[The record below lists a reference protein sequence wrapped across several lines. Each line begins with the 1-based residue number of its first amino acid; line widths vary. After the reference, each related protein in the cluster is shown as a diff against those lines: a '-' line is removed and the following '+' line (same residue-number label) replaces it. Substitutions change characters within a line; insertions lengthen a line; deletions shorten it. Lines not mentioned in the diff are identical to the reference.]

1 MKPLIRQV
9 TPRMNRLPSLGLLV
23 RSIGPAHRPGCRRL
37 RGLLPALALALI
49 GAAPSSLA
57 QDAGLP
63 PGAPLLPEAA
73 LPDYEKSIDHAGLIR
88 GWNKA
93 SLARGEKVYQA
104 VCHACHGDLNL
115 AGSIPNALRFA
126 EGKFNHG
133 GDPYTMYQTLTRGWR
148 LMAPQVQL
156 VPREKYDVIHYI
168 RETYLAGRN
177 PSQFVTVTAA
187 YLAGLPQGDST
198 GPAPVKRE
206 PWREMDYGPFLIGT
220 FELADA
226 ARREAATK
234 LPGNA
239 LDTIAPGS
247 NLAYKGIALR
257 LDAGPGGIS
266 NGQTWVVFE
275 HDTLRL
281 AGGWTGQG
289 FIDWEGINFN
299 GRHVVHPR
307 TIGDLQFETADGPG
321 WANPATGTFDDPR
334 FTGPNGLRYG
344 PLPRPWQHY
353 RGLYRSGDR
362 TVISYTVGD
371 AAILESHDLE
381 TLGGQTVFVRTL
393 NVGQSTRDLLVR
405 VANAG
410 TVVAFSGSSAVTG
423 VADPGFTTLRIPAAA
438 TPLRLA
444 VRLAKPGTPG
454 LAAQAAAADAP
465 RDLTPFTHGG
475 PARWPERIEAPVV
488 RSDATGA
495 FAWERFTLP
504 QANPW
509 RSRVR
514 PSGLDF
520 SPDGKAA
527 LVCTWDGDVWRVDG
541 IDGTPAA
548 ITWRRIAS
556 GLFQP
561 LGLKLRGNDIYVTC
575 RDQLVVLRDLDGDG
589 ETDFYENV
597 NSDHEVT
604 DHFHEFAMGLQT
616 DAAGNFYYAKSARHA
631 RTALVPQH
639 GTLLK
644 ISADGAKTEILAN
657 GFRAANGVCL
667 NPDGSF
673 FVTDQEGFWT
683 PMNRIN
689 RVTTAGGFFGNM
701 WSYGAPADSSD
712 AAMAQPL
719 LWLDKAIDRSPAE
732 LLWVNSERWGA
743 LKGALLNL
751 SYGQGR
757 IEVVFAEGSG
767 DDAQGALCRLP
778 IPDFPT
784 GIMRGRLHPTNG
796 QLYLCGLSAWATSQT
811 EQEGGFYRLR
821 PTGQPATLPV
831 AWHIIQGGIEL
842 TFSEP
847 LTAAAAEA
855 SRYQAKVWELKRSAS
870 YGSPRVN
877 EHALAV
883 TRAEVLADPRR
894 VRLTIPTLAPATI
907 IELTCRVPDATGAD
921 VSRVVTG
928 TIQRVPGP
936 AAAAR

>member
-1 MKPLIRQV
+1 
-9 TPRMNRLPSLGLLV
+9 MNRQPSLGHLV
-23 RSIGPAHRPGCRRL
+23 RSIGQAHRPGCRRL
-37 RGLLPALALALI
+37 LGLLPALVFAFLAVASL
-49 GAAPSSLA
+49 GLA
-57 QDAGLP
+57 QDANLP
-63 PGAPLLPEAA
+63 PGAPLLPESA
-73 LPDYEKSIDHAGLIR
+73 LPDYEKAIDHAGLIR

-93 SLARGEKVYQA
+93 SLARGEKIYQN

-133 GDPYTMYQTLTRGWR
+133 ADPYTMYQTLTRGWR

-168 RETYLAGRN
+168 RETFLAGRN
-177 PSQFVTVTAA
+177 PSQFVPVTAA
-187 YLAGLPQGDST
+187 YLATLPTGDAT

-206 PWREMDYGPFLIGT
+206 PWRDMDYGPFLIGT

-226 ARREAATK
+226 ARRAAAAK
-234 LPGNA
+234 LPGAA
-239 LDTIAPGS
+239 LDTLTPGA
-247 NLAYKGIALR
+247 NLAYKGIAVR

-266 NGQTWVVFE
+266 AGQAWVVFE

-281 AGGWTGQG
+281 AGGWTGLG

-307 TIGDLQFETADGPG
+307 TIGDLHFETADAPG

-334 FTGPNGLRYG
+334 FTGPNGRRYG
-344 PLPRPWQHY
+344 PLPRAWQHY
-353 RGLYRSGDR
+353 RGLYRSGER
-362 TVISYTVGD
+362 TVISYTVGTT
-371 AAILESHDLE
+371 AILESHDLE
-381 TLGGQTVFVRTL
+381 TLAGQPVFVRTL
-393 NVGQSTRDLLVR
+393 NVGRSSRDLLVR

-410 TVVAFSGSSAVTG
+410 TAVAFSGAAGVTT
-423 VADPGFTTLRIPAAA
+423 VPDAAFTTLRIPALA
-438 TPLRLA
+438 TPLRIA
-444 VRLAKPGTPG
+444 VRLARAGTTG
-454 LAAQAAAADAP
+454 LAESAAAAGVP
-465 RDLTPFTHGG
+465 RDLVPFTRGG
-475 PARWPERIEAPVV
+475 PARWPERIETPIV
-488 RSDATGA
+488 RSDAKGA

-520 SPDGKAA
+520 SPDGKVTF
-527 LVCTWDGDVWRVDG
+527 LCTWDGDVWRVDG
-541 IDGTPAA
+541 SDGTPASV
-548 ITWRRIAS
+548 TWRRIAS

-561 LGLKLRGNDIYVTC
+561 LGLKLRGNEVFVTC

-689 RVTTAGGFFGNM
+689 RVTPAGGFFGNM
-701 WSYGAPADSSD
+701 WSYGAPADASD

-732 LLWVNSERWGA
+732 LLWVNGGQWGV
-743 LKGALLNL
+743 LNGALLNL

-757 IEVVFAEGSG
+757 IEAVFSDG
-767 DDAQGALCRLP
+767 DGATAQGALCALP

-784 GIMRGRLHPTNG
+784 GIMRGRIHPVDG

-821 PTGQPATLPV
+821 PTGKPATLPV
-831 AWHIIQGGIEL
+831 GWHIVPGGIEL

-847 LTAAAAEA
+847 LSTAAADAT
-855 SRYQAKVWELKRSAS
+855 RYTVKVWELKRSAN

-877 EHALAV
+877 EHTLPV
-883 TRAEVLADPRR
+883 TRATLLADPRQ
-894 VRLTIPTLAPATI
+894 VRLTIPVLAPATI
-907 IELTCRVPDATGAD
+907 IEITCRLPDATGAD
-921 VSRVVTG
+921 VTRVVTG
-928 TIQRVPGP
+928 TIHRVPGP
-936 AAAAR
+936 

>member
-1 MKPLIRQV
+1 MAARRSILAMRPALPTFIRM
-9 TPRMNRLPSLGLLV
+9 PPSRSAALRFLLGLF
-23 RSIGPAHRPGCRRL
+23 
-37 RGLLPALALALI
+37 
-49 GAAPSSLA
+49 AAVSLA
-57 QDAGLP
+57 PAQEAALT
-63 PGAPLLPEAA
+63 PGAPLLPETA
-73 LPDYEKSIDHAGLIR
+73 LPDYEKALDHAGLIR
-88 GWNKA
+88 GWNKT
-93 SLARGEKVYQA
+93 SLARGEKIYQA

-126 EGKFNHG
+126 EGRFNHG
-133 GDPYTMYQTLTRGWR
+133 ADPYTMYQTLTRGWR

-177 PSQFVTVTAA
+177 PSQFVAVTAE
-187 YLAGLPQGDST
+187 YLARLPKGDSF
-198 GPAPVKRE
+198 GPVPVKRE

-226 ARREAATK
+226 ARRSSAAK
-234 LPGNA
+234 LPGAA
-239 LDTIAPGS
+239 LDTLTPEA
-247 NLAYKGIALR
+247 NLAYKGIAVR
-257 LDAGPGGIS
+257 LDSGTGGIS
-266 NGQTWVVFE
+266 NGQAWVVFE

-307 TIGDLQFETADGPG
+307 TIGDLHFETADAPG

-334 FTGPNGLRYG
+334 FTGPNGRRYG
-344 PLPRPWQHY
+344 PLPRAWQHY
-353 RGLYRSGDR
+353 RGLYQSGER

-371 AAILESHDLE
+371 AAVLESHDLE
-381 TLGGQTVFVRTL
+381 RLGEYPVFVRTL
-393 NVGQSTRDLLVR
+393 NVGRSSRDLLVR
-405 VANAG
+405 LAHAG
-410 TVVAFSGSSAVTG
+410 TAVAFTGSSALTLAPDSG
-423 VADPGFTTLRIPAAA
+423 YITLRIPASV

-444 VRLAKPGTPG
+444 VRLAKSGTTG
-454 LAAQAAAADAP
+454 LEAWAAAAAAP
-465 RDLTPFTHGG
+465 RDLAPFTRGG
-475 PARWPERIEAPVV
+475 PTRWPDRIETPVV
-488 RSDATGA
+488 RSDARGA

-520 SPDGKAA
+520 SVDGKSAY
-527 LVCTWDGDVWRVDG
+527 VCTWDGDVWRVTG
-541 IDGTPAA
+541 IDDDGPAVS
-548 ITWRRIAS
+548 WQRIAS

-561 LGLKLRGNDIYVTC
+561 LGVKRRGDDLFVTC

-589 ETDFYENV
+589 ATDFYENV
-597 NSDHEVT
+597 NSDHQVT

-644 ISADGAKTEILAN
+644 ISADGARTEILAN

-689 RVTTAGGFFGNM
+689 RVTAKGGFFGNM
-701 WSYGAPADSSD
+701 WSYGAPPDSSD

-719 LWLDKAIDRSPAE
+719 VWLDKAVDRSPAE
-732 LLWVNSERWGA
+732 LLWIKSEKWGA
-743 LKGALLNL
+743 LDGALLNL

-757 IEVVFAEGSG
+757 IEVVFSDHSG
-767 DDAQGALCRLP
+767 AVAQGAFCRLP

-784 GIMRGRLHPTNG
+784 GIMRGRMHPANG

-811 EQEGGFYRLR
+811 EQEGGFYRLH
-821 PTGQPATLPV
+821 PTGKPATLPV
-831 AWHIIQGGIEL
+831 GWHVLPGAIEL

-847 LTAAAAEA
+847 LPAGAAD
-855 SRYQAKVWELKRSAS
+855 STRYDFKCWDLKRSAN
-870 YGSPRVN
+870 YGSPRMQ
-877 EHALAV
+877 EHALPV
-883 TRAEVLADPRR
+883 TRAEVLSDPRR
-894 VRLTIPTLAPATI
+894 VRLAIPTLAPAMI
-907 IELTCRVPDATGAD
+907 FELTCRIPDAAGAELT
-921 VSRVVTG
+921 RVVSG
-928 TIQRVPGP
+928 TLHQVT
-936 AAAAR
+936 AAEMAAPRP

>member
-1 MKPLIRQV
+1 MPHLFSAAWLLI
-9 TPRMNRLPSLGLLV
+9 LGLA
-23 RSIGPAHRPGCRRL
+23 GAA
-37 RGLLPALALALI
+37 LPA
-49 GAAPSSLA
+49 SA

-63 PGAPLLPEAA
+63 PGAPLLPLSA
-73 LPDYEKSIDHAGLIR
+73 LPDYEQTIDHAGLIR

-93 SLARGEKVYQA
+93 SLARGEKIYQA

-126 EGKFNHG
+126 EGKFSHG
-133 GDPYTMYQTLTRGWR
+133 ADPHTLYQTLTRGWR

-156 VPREKYDVIHYI
+156 VPREKYDVIHYL
-168 RETYLAGRN
+168 RETFLREKN
-177 PSQFVTVTAA
+177 PSQFVAVTDA
-187 YLAGLPQGDST
+187 YLATLPTGNST

-226 ARREAATK
+226 PRRAAAAK

-266 NGQTWVVFE
+266 AGQSWTVFE

-281 AGGWTGQG
+281 AGAWTGQG

-299 GRHVVHPR
+299 SRHVVHPR
-307 TIGDLQFETADGPG
+307 TIGALQFETADGPG
-321 WANPATGTFDDPR
+321 WANPATGTFADPR
-334 FTGPNGLRYG
+334 FVGPDGRRYG
-344 PLPRPWQHY
+344 PLPRAWQHY
-353 RGLYRSGDR
+353 RGLYRSGER
-362 TVISYTVGD
+362 TVIAYTVGD

-381 TLGGQTVFVRTL
+381 TLAASPVFVRTL
-393 NVGQSTRDLLVR
+393 NIGKSSRDLLVR

-410 TVVAFSGSSAVTG
+410 TAVAVSGSPAATTVTDAAF
-423 VADPGFTTLRIPAAA
+423 VTLRIPASA

-444 VRLAKPGTPG
+444 VRLARSGTDP
-454 LAAQAAAADAP
+454 AALNTFAAASAAP
-465 RDLTPFTHGG
+465 RDLAPFTRGSA
-475 PARWPERIEAPVV
+475 ARWLDTVETPIV
-488 RSDATGA
+488 RSDTKGP
-495 FAWERFTLP
+495 FAWDRFTLP
-504 QANPW
+504 QSNPW
-509 RSRVR
+509 RARVR

-520 SPDGKAA
+520 TPDGKAA
-527 LVCTWDGDVWRVDG
+527 FVCTWDGDVWRVDG
-541 IDGTPAA
+541 IAA
-548 ITWRRIAS
+548 DATTVSWKRIAS

-561 LGLKLRGNDIYVTC
+561 LGIRLRGSEIFVTC
-575 RDQLVVLRDLDGDG
+575 RDQLVVLRDLNGDG
-589 ETDFYENV
+589 ETDYYENV
-597 NSDHEVT
+597 NSDHQVT

-644 ISADGAKTEILAN
+644 ISADGTKTEILAN

-673 FVTDQEGFWT
+673 FVTDQEGHWM

-689 RVTTAGGFFGNM
+689 RVTPGKFFGNM
-701 WSYGAPADSSD
+701 WSYGAPADTADS
-712 AAMAQPL
+712 AMAPPL
-719 LWLDKAIDRSPAE
+719 LWVDKALDRSPAE
-732 LLWVNSERWGA
+732 LLWINSAKWGA
-743 LKGALLNL
+743 LDSALLNL

-757 IEVVFAEGSG
+757 LEIVFADGSG
-767 DDAQGALCRLP
+767 DSAQGALCRLP

-784 GIMRGRLHPTNG
+784 GIMRGRLHPANG

-821 PTGQPATLPV
+821 PTGQPAALPT
-831 AWHIIQGGIEL
+831 AWHVIHGGIEL

-847 LTAAAAEA
+847 LSAATAIDPT
-855 SRYQAKVWELKRSAS
+855 RYTVKVWELKRSAN
-870 YGSPRVN
+870 YGSPRLN
-877 EHALAV
+877 EHTLPV
-883 TRAEVLADPRR
+883 TRAEIRANPRE
-894 VRLTIPTLAPATI
+894 VRLTIPALTPATI
-907 IELTCRVPDATGAD
+907 IELTCRVQDATGAE
-921 VSRVVTG
+921 VTRVITG
-928 TIQRVPGP
+928 TIHRVPP
-936 AAAAR
+936 APRAAPTP

>member
-1 MKPLIRQV
+1 M
-9 TPRMNRLPSLGLLV
+9 PSL
-23 RSIGPAHRPGCRRL
+23 RSAAWRL
-37 RGLLPALALALI
+37 IFALSPLCTASFAT
-49 GAAPSSLA
+49 A

-63 PGAPLLPEAA
+63 PGAPLLPESA
-73 LPDYEKSIDHAGLIR
+73 LPDYEKTIDHAGLVR

-93 SLARGEKVYQA
+93 SLARGEKIYQL

-115 AGSIPNALRFA
+115 PGSIPNALRFA
-126 EGKFNHG
+126 EGKFSHG
-133 GDPYTMYQTLTRGWR
+133 ADPYTMYQTVTRGWR

-168 RETYLAGRN
+168 RETFLRGNN
-177 PSQFVTVTAA
+177 PSQFVPVTESF
-187 YLAGLPQGDST
+187 LAGLPKGNST

-226 ARREAATK
+226 ARRAAAAK
-234 LPGNA
+234 LPADA

-247 NLAYKGIALR
+247 NLAYKGIAVR
-257 LDAGPGGIS
+257 LDSGSGGIAA
-266 NGQTWVVFE
+266 GRAWIVFE
-275 HDTLRL
+275 HDTLRV
-281 AGGWTGQG
+281 AGAWTGEG

-299 GRHVVHPR
+299 SRHVVHPR
-307 TIGDLQFETADGPG
+307 TIGDPQFETADGPG

-334 FTGPNGLRYG
+334 FVAPDGRRFG
-344 PLPRPWQHY
+344 PLPRAWQHY
-353 RGLYRSGDR
+353 RGLYRSGER
-362 TVISYTVGD
+362 VVISYTVGD
-371 AAILESHDLE
+371 AAVLESHDLE
-381 TLGGQTVFVRTL
+381 ALAAQPVFVRTL
-393 NVGQSTRDLLVR
+393 NLGKSSRDLLVR

-410 TVVAFSGSSAVTG
+410 TAVAVSGSPAVTT
-423 VADPGFTTLRIPAAA
+423 VADAHFVTLRIPAAA

-444 VRLAKPGTPG
+444 VRLAKSGTTG
-454 LAAQAAAADAP
+454 LDGFAAAAAAP
-465 RDLTPFTHGG
+465 RDLTPFTHGST
-475 PARWPERIEAPVV
+475 AHWADRIETPVV
-488 RSDATGA
+488 RSATNGA

-504 QANPW
+504 QSNPW
-509 RSRVR
+509 RGRIR

-520 SPDGKAA
+520 TPDGQAA

-541 IDGTPAA
+541 IDGTPTTV
-548 ITWRRIAS
+548 TWRRIAS

-561 LGLKLRGNDIYVTC
+561 LGIKRRGSEIFVTC
-575 RDQLVVLRDLDGDG
+575 RDQLVVLRDLNGDG

-597 NSDHEVT
+597 NSDHQVT
-604 DHFHEFAMGLQT
+604 DHFHEFAMGLQA

-644 ISADGAKTEILAN
+644 ISADGATTEILAN

-683 PMNRIN
+683 PMNRVN
-689 RVTTAGGFFGNM
+689 RITTPRFFGNM

-712 AAMAQPL
+712 SAMAPPL
-719 LWLDKAIDRSPAE
+719 LWIDKAIDRSPAE
-732 LLWVNSERWGA
+732 LLWIDSDRWGP
-743 LKGALLNL
+743 LNGALLNL

-757 IEVVFAEGSG
+757 LEIVFSDGSG
-767 DDAQGALCRLP
+767 EAAQGALCRLP
-778 IPDFPT
+778 VPDFPT
-784 GIMRGRLHPTNG
+784 GIMRGRVHPTNG

-821 PTGQPATLPV
+821 PTGQPAALPT
-831 AWHIIQGGIEL
+831 AWHIVRGGIEL

-847 LTAAAAEA
+847 LSAAAVADTA
-855 SRYQAKVWELKRSAS
+855 RYVVKVWELKRSAN

-877 EHALAV
+877 EHALPV
-883 TRAEVLADPRR
+883 TRADVLADPRQI
-894 VRLTIPTLAPATI
+894 RLTIPALAPATI
-907 IELTCRVPDATGAD
+907 IELTCRLQDATGAE
-921 VSRVVTG
+921 VTRVVTG
-928 TIQRVPGP
+928 TIHHVPEAHP
-936 AAAAR
+936 PTLAP